1 MAESLLQGSL
11 LGPNDLVDKMGLPD
25 LVWLDLEDVLPD
37 WDALV
42 ERQPV
47 LVGQQTHSLGLGLR
61 CTSTSGRD
69 KSLALRA
76 SSCTTSAVRIGRLR
90 RGPLLSCGLLIRRVL
105 SCSPAGLRLL
115 RKALRLLIGEGV
127 ATSLRLQL
135 TVGGCLIVVFQW
147 HSPLAFSCCTMCYAS
162 FEATI
167 WLASQGPAAAL
178 IVAILLRVNA
188 TSHHVAALVLVLL
201 VAVAH
206 ALTTSALVVRRLIL
220 REVIVARPLI
230 VATLGWRSAAV
241 ASLALST
248 AEVLLL
254 GLALVTTMVVV
265 SIVALCVTIVGVALS
280 EHCLL
285 VVLACLLQV
294 CFSLSL
300 WFGL

>member
-1 MAESLLQGSL
+1 MAQSLLQGSL
-11 LGPNDLVDKMGLPD
+11 LGPDDLVDKMGLPD

-37 WDALV
+37 RDALV

-90 RGPLLSCGLLIRRVL
+90 RGPLLSC
-105 SCSPAGLRLL
+105 SPAGLRLL
-115 RKALRLLIGEGV
+115 RKALRHLIGEGV
-127 ATSLRLQL
+127 AASLWLQL
-135 TVGGCLIVVFQW
+135 TIGGCLIVVFQW
-147 HSPLAFSCCTMCYAS
+147 HSPLAFSCRTMRSAS

-167 WLASQGPAAAL
+167 WLASQGPAAAV
-178 IVAILLRVNA
+178 IVAILLRVDA

-206 ALTTSALVVRRLIL
+206 ALATSALVVRWLIL

-254 GLALVTTMVVV
+254 GLALVTTMVVA
-265 SIVALCVTIVGVALS
+265 SIVALCIAVVGVALS